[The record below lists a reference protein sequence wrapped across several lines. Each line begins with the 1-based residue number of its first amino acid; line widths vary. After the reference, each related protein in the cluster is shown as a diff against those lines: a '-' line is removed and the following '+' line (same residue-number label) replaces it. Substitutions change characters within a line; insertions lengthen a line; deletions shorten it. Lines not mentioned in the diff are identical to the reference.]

1 MGTSVSPC
9 SKAGGGGGG
18 GGGGAGGGG
27 GGGAVGEEGVYVAD
41 PAPDADGNTTMRAWV
56 DAQRA
61 ADARNLRNGGT
72 TLEHKSNEVR
82 RCRLTLSNPR

>member
-9 SKAGGGGGG
+9 SKAGEGEGEGEEGEG
-18 GGGGAGGGG
+18 EEGED
-27 GGGAVGEEGVYVAD
+27 GEEGVYVAD